1 MHRRKAKQLEKRKLK
16 VAIAGLGHRG
26 KDIYAYGSRKFP
38 DLIEIVAVADTDP
51 ERVKLVAMEFGI
63 PEKQCFC
70 QRRR

>member
-38 DLIEIVAVADTDP
+38 DLIEIVAVADTACEP
-51 ERVKLVAMEFGI
+51 GNSGSGEGI
-63 PEKQCFC
+63 
-70 QRRR
+70 